1 MLPDTVFARL
11 CRTWHGLLTQRGK
24 IKNMNIAFTR
34 LNIKKKPM
42 HRVLILQ
49 LFDTASV
56 ICAFLLV
63 FAAHF
68 FDQGSISGTRMLL
81 ELMLTATIYC
91 VISMFL
97 GVNRI
102 VWRYAES
109 YEYLYLIGILLL
121 SGMLSGIVC
130 AVVLGRVL
138 GAVYYAFAVFFCAAA
153 VTFSRVV
160 YQSIMRKRCRDNDPR
175 SKRLIII
182 GAGSAGVRLLEEI
195 YQTPSC
201 GLVPCGFIDDSDQK
215 QRRSVAGCRV
225 LGKVKDIGD
234 ICREHS
240 VNCIYIAIPS
250 LTNEERSQILDEC
263 LKTGCE
269 VKILPRLTEL
279 AGRDN
284 LTKVRSIDP
293 EELLG
298 RDPVSLT
305 DDGMLDFLTGR
316 VVAITGGG
324 GSIGSELCRRIAAH
338 SPKKLIII
346 DVYEN
351 NAYAIQQELIAKY
364 PKLDLEVCIAT
375 VCDRM
380 KIKRIFRE
388 KKPELVIHAAAH
400 KHVPLMETVPDE
412 AVKNNIFGT
421 INTCIAARDAGV
433 EKFILISTDKAVNPT
448 NVMGATKRVCEM
460 IIQCMDRSSPDTSFA
475 AVRFGNVLGSNGS
488 VIPLFKS
495 QIEERRDVTVT
506 DPNMIRYFMTI
517 SEASQLVLTASAMA
531 KGGEIFVLDMGEPVK
546 IDDLARNMIR
556 LSGLELG
563 RDINIK
569 YIGLRPGEKLYEELL
584 MNEEGLRRTPNRK
597 IFIGNPI
604 DMNNDQFEHELSEL
618 REIVDRSDASTAEVI
633 EKLRQ
638 IVPTFTHR
646 SPIAD
651 TEAVNV

>member
-1 MLPDTVFARL
+1 
-11 CRTWHGLLTQRGK
+11 
-24 IKNMNIAFTR
+24 MNIGFTR
-34 LNIKKKPM
+34 LNKKKPM
-42 HRVLILQ
+42 HRVLMLQ
-49 LFDTASV
+49 LFDIVA
-56 ICAFLLV
+56 LLCSFTLV
-63 FAAHF
+63 GLARFFDIGACMELSSFAA
-68 FDQGSISGTRMLL
+68 
-81 ELMLTATIYC
+81 ELFITAAVFC
-91 VISMFL
+91 MASLCF

-102 VWRYAES
+102 VWRYAGS
-109 YEYLYLIGILLL
+109 YEYIYLVGILLG
-121 SGMLSGIVC
+121 SGVLSGIIS
-130 AVVLGRVL
+130 AILFENVL
-138 GAVYYAFAVFFCAAA
+138 GAVYYSFAILLSTA
-153 VTFSRVV
+153 VMTISRVV
-160 YQSIMRKRCRDNDPR
+160 YQSFITKRRHDSDPK
-175 SKRLIII
+175 SKRLMII

-201 GLVPCGFIDDSDQK
+201 GLVPCGFVDDSDQK
-215 QRRSVAGCRV
+215 QGRSVAGCRV
-225 LGKVKDIGD
+225 LGRVKDVGNL
-234 ICREHS
+234 CRELAI
-240 VNCIYIAIPS
+240 NCIYIAIPS
-250 LTNEERSQILDEC
+250 LTNEQRSQILDQC
-263 LKTGCE
+263 IKTGCE

-284 LTKVRSIDP
+284 LISKVRSIDP

-305 DDGMLDFLTGR
+305 DDGMLDFLSGK

-338 SPKKLIII
+338 KPKQLVII

-351 NAYAIQQELIAKY
+351 NAYSIQQELIAKY
-364 PKLDLEVCIAT
+364 PELDLRVCIAT
-375 VCDRM
+375 VCDRP
-380 KIKRIFRE
+380 KIERIFRE
-388 KKPELVIHAAAH
+388 IRPELVIHAAAH

-421 INTCIAARDAGV
+421 LNTCLAARDAGV
-433 EKFILISTDKAVNPT
+433 ERFILISTDKAVNPT

-460 IIQCMDRSSPDTSFA
+460 IIQCMDRSSPNTSFA

-584 MNEEGLRRTPNRK
+584 MNEEGLRRTPNKK

-604 DMNNDQFEHELSEL
+604 DMDNKKFETELSEL
-618 REIVDRSDASTAEVI
+618 RELINRTDFTNAEVI
-633 EKLRQ
+633 KKLSF
-638 IVPTFTHR
+638 IVPTFTHK
-646 SPIAD
+646 SLSE
-651 TEAVNV
+651 TVESVNV